1 VRAIEQAVAHGVK
14 VFGVTV
20 HLVDEGVDTGPI
32 VLQGAV
38 ELPDATD
45 PAAVHARLRPL
56 EHDLLPR
63 AVALI
68 AAGRVRRDPDHPR
81 RVLAL

>member
-1 VRAIEQAVAHGVK
+1 VK

-20 HLVDEGVDTGPI
+20 HFVDQGIDTGPI
-32 VLQGAV
+32 ILQRAV

-45 PAAVHARLRPL
+45 AEQVRLALRPV
-56 EHDLLPR
+56 EHDLLCE

-68 AAGRVRRDPDHPR
+68 ARGAVRPDPDHPR
-81 RVLAL
+81 RVLVAR